1 MIAFYLTFVEDHNND
16 SKFEM
21 IYNTYRDKMFN
32 VAYGILKDYHYAED
46 ALQECF
52 INIAKMIDTIRIDDE
67 IVLKAYLIK
76 AVKNAALDVL
86 KKKRRADLV
95 LSIENIDDFS
105 TDDSVEKQLEDR
117 EKEDEIFLKI
127 LNMPI
132 IYRDV
137 MELSL
142 LQGFSIKEIAITL
155 NLNQRTAWNRYER
168 GKQYLRKILAEEGVN
183 DNG

>member
-32 VAYGILKDYHYAED
+32 AAYGILKDYHYAED

-52 INIAKMIDTIRIDDE
+52 INIAKMIDAIRIDDE
-67 IVLKAYLIK
+67 IVLKAYLMK
-76 AVKNAALDVL
+76 AVKNSALDVL

-95 LSIENIDDFS
+95 LSIENVDDCS
-105 TDDSVEKQLEDR
+105 SDDSVEKQVEDR
-117 EKEDEIFLKI
+117 EKEDEIFRKI
-127 LNMPI
+127 LSMPV

-155 NLNQRTAWNRYER
+155 NLNQRTVWNRYER

>member
-1 MIAFYLTFVEDHNND
+1 MIAFYLTFIEDHNND

-32 VAYGILKDYHYAED
+32 AAYGILKDYHYAED

-52 INIAKMIDTIRIDDE
+52 INIAKMIDTIRIDDV
-67 IVLKAYLIK
+67 IVLKAYLMK
-76 AVKNAALDVL
+76 AVKNSALDVL

-155 NLNQRTAWNRYER
+155 NLNQRTVWNRYER